1 VYYVR
6 RELRELTV
14 ADKELFLDT
23 FVILYTTPTAEGVA
37 KYGKYYRSLTDLS
50 MIHLRG
56 AANRVSDHLH
66 DGLGLVTQHAA
77 MTMEFELSMQS
88 VAPRFATPYWD
99 YTIDSAKVQ
108 SLHSDAYFTSIKEI
122 FKNSELFGD
131 DWFGHANP
139 ATGYVEEGR
148 MAQMRVP
155 RDYDFEVSTSRGFL
169 RAPWNINPSA
179 KVTRHHSL
187 CGVDEISPDYL
198 HLVWPTCEV
207 HLGMVTSSTYSTWC
221 DSSAYYTNSSP
232 SGSSIRRFSVLSLGF
247 V

>member
-1 VYYVR
+1 
-6 RELRELTV
+6 
-14 ADKELFLDT
+14 
-23 FVILYTTPTAEGVA
+23 
-37 KYGKYYRSLTDLS
+37 
-50 MIHLRG
+50 
-56 AANRVSDHLH
+56 
-66 DGLGLVTQHAA
+66 
-77 MTMEFELSMQS
+77 
-88 VAPRFATPYWD
+88 
-99 YTIDSAKVQ
+99 
-108 SLHSDAYFTSIKEI
+108 
-122 FKNSELFGD
+122 
-131 DWFGHANP
+131 
-139 ATGYVEEGR
+139 

-187 CGVDEISPDYL
+187 CGVDEISPDYK

>member
-23 FVILYTTPTAEGVA
+23 FIVLYTTPTAEGVA
-37 KYGKYYRSLTDLS
+37 KYGKHYRSLTDLS
-50 MIHLRG
+50 AIHLRG
-56 AANRVSDHLH
+56 AANRVSDHMH

-108 SLHSDAYFTSIKEI
+108 SLYPDAYFTSIKEI
-122 FKNSELFGD
+122 FKNSELFGE

-187 CGVDEISPDYL
+187 CGVDEISPDYK

-221 DSSAYYTNSSP
+221 DSSAYCTNSSL
-232 SGSSIRRFSVLSLGF
+232 SGSRIRRFSVLSLGF